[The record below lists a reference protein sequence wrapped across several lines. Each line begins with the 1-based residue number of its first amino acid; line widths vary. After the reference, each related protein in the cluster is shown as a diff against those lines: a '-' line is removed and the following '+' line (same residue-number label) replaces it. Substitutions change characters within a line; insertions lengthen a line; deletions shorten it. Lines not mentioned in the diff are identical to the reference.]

1 MNIKKHHNAKS
12 FYGSTTLGE
21 KGQVV
26 IPMEARKTM
35 GLVKGE
41 KLLVF
46 GRGRD
51 MLVLAKIDHMQKFV
65 EELEGRLES
74 IKKIIKVS
82 K

>member
-1 MNIKKHHNAKS
+1 
-12 FYGSTTLGE
+12 
-21 KGQVV
+21 
-26 IPMEARKTM
+26 MEARKTM